1 MKKNSL
7 EGTFQEGDKEV
18 NIERI
23 GDMGRVEEALGNLDS
38 NFVKTYSLMGFS
50 RDYNIKFTSFS
61 YGLINFDPKNA
72 KNKTFEK
79 QLTLNGKL
87 FNKGGDIESLFTE
100 FDRFVVQMK
109 KSLSDYDIN
118 YNELP
123 RNIDFNQKYYDFPVE
138 FRIISKKTENEN

>member
-23 GDMGRVEEALGNLDS
+23 GDMGRVEDGLGTLESD
-38 NFVKTYSLMGFS
+38 FIKTYSLMGFS

-61 YGLINFDPKNA
+61 YGLLSFDHRNA
-72 KNKTFEK
+72 KNNDIEK

-87 FNKGGDIESLFTE
+87 YNEGGDIESLFTE
-100 FDRFVVQMK
+100 FDKFVVQMK
-109 KSLSDYDIN
+109 KSLSDYEIK

-138 FRIISKKTENEN
+138 FRIISKK